1 MFRNKPNK
9 SRNDIFESSIL
20 YRVKKIIIVLFLLS
34 CISKNFS
41 QTSKV
46 SFNLNSDK
54 NLWQEFTYDLG
65 NMAGGMG
72 YAYSRPLYWKG
83 SQFKNMAFVAAGT
96 SALYL
101 VDDHI
106 DNWADNWRG
115 DVPRWLTDY
124 GNEYGSPNNNF
135 MLTGAVYLT
144 GLFTKNP
151 KLRRTGVLLISSASA
166 SGLLQQVSKRIV
178 GRARPKADVGKGVFD
193 PLHFD
198 RVFNYDSFP
207 SGHVMLGFTNAYV
220 LAKHFDNPW
229 IKAGLYTV
237 GSIPGF
243 ARIVDRFHW
252 ISDVVFSTAL
262 SIFIVEAIDKYLD
275 TKYDQKYNDK
285 RKAKKVAWDLQ
296 FTPQSFGVT
305 MNF

>member
-1 MFRNKPNK
+1 MK
-9 SRNDIFESSIL
+9 
-20 YRVKKIIIVLFLLS
+20 KKIVLSITFLL
-34 CISKNFS
+34 IVNFVFS
-41 QTSKV
+41 QDSKY
-46 SFNLNSDK
+46 SLNINK
-54 NLWQEFTYDLG
+54 ERNLWQEFTYDLG
-65 NMAGGMG
+65 NIAGGMG
-72 YAYSRPLYWKG
+72 YAYSRPLYWKKD
-83 SQFKNMAFVAAGT
+83 QFANFGLIAAGT
-96 SALYL
+96 AALYTI
-101 VDDHI
+101 DDNV
-106 DNWADNWRG
+106 DNWANNWRG

-124 GNEYGSPNNNF
+124 GNEYGGPNTNF
-135 MLTGAVYLT
+135 RLTGAVYLV

-166 SGLLQQVSKRIV
+166 AGLLQQVSKRII
-178 GRARPKADVGKGVFD
+178 GRARPKANVGKNVFD

-198 RVFNYDSFP
+198 RVYNYDSFP

-252 ISDVVFSTAL
+252 LSDVVFSTAL
-262 SIFIVEAIDKYLD
+262 SIFIVETIDRYLD
-275 TKYDQKYNDK
+275 RKYDEKYNDK
-285 RKAKKVAWDLQ
+285 RIKKKVAWDFQ
-296 FTPQSFGVT
+296 FTPQSFGVV

>member
-1 MFRNKPNK
+1 MK
-9 SRNDIFESSIL
+9 
-20 YRVKKIIIVLFLLS
+20 KKIALSITFLLVV
-34 CISKNFS
+34 NFVFS
-41 QTSKV
+41 QDSKY
-46 SFNLNSDK
+46 SLNINK
-54 NLWQEFTYDLG
+54 ERNLWQEFTYDLG
-65 NMAGGMG
+65 NIAGGMG
-72 YAYSRPLYWKG
+72 YAYSRPLYWKKD
-83 SQFKNMAFVAAGT
+83 QFANFGLIAAGT
-96 SALYL
+96 AALYTI
-101 VDDHI
+101 DDNV
-106 DNWADNWRG
+106 DNWANNWRG

-124 GNEYGSPNNNF
+124 GNEYGGPNTNF
-135 MLTGAVYLT
+135 RLTGAVYLV

-166 SGLLQQVSKRIV
+166 AGLLQQVSKRII
-178 GRARPKADVGKGVFD
+178 GRARPKANVGKNVFD

-198 RVFNYDSFP
+198 RVYNYDSFP

-252 ISDVVFSTAL
+252 LSDVVFSTAL
-262 SIFIVEAIDKYLD
+262 SIFIVETIDRYLD
-275 TKYDQKYNDK
+275 RKYDEKYNDK
-285 RKAKKVAWDLQ
+285 RKKKKVAWDFQ
-296 FTPQSFGVT
+296 FTPQSFGVV

>member
-1 MFRNKPNK
+1 MKK
-9 SRNDIFESSIL
+9 GIFSL
-20 YRVKKIIIVLFLLS
+20 VFLFVFL
-34 CISKNFS
+34 FAQS
-41 QTSKV
+41 QTQTQVIRSNEEK
-46 SFNLNSDK
+46 SINFKKDR
-54 NLWQEFTYDLG
+54 NLWQTFTYDLG

-72 YAYSRPLYWKG
+72 YAYSRPLYWKSNQLAHFG
-83 SQFKNMAFVAAGT
+83 YVAAGT

-101 VDDHI
+101 VDDHV
-106 DNWADNWRG
+106 DNWGNNWRG
-115 DVPRWLTDY
+115 DVPRWLADY

-135 MLTGAVYLT
+135 MLTGAVYVT
-144 GLFTKNP
+144 GLLTKNP

-178 GRARPKADVGKGVFD
+178 GRARPKANVGKSTFD

-198 RVFNYDSFP
+198 RVYNYDSFP
-207 SGHVMLGFTNAYV
+207 SGHVMLGFTNAYA
-220 LAKHFDNPW
+220 LAKHFDSPW
-229 IKAGLYTV
+229 VKAGLYTV

-252 ISDVVFSTAL
+252 LSDVVFSTAL

-275 TKYDQKYNDK
+275 TKYDDKYNDK
-285 RKAKKVAWDLQ
+285 RKTKNVAWDLQ
-296 FTPQSFGVT
+296 FTPQSFGVV

>member
-1 MFRNKPNK
+1 M
-9 SRNDIFESSIL
+9 
-20 YRVKKIIIVLFLLS
+20 KKIIFILIL
-34 CISKNFS
+34 ISSIGKNFS
-41 QTSKV
+41 QNSTV
-46 SFNLNSDK
+46 SLNLNKDK

-83 SQFKNMAFVAAGT
+83 NQFSNLAYVAAGT

-101 VDDHI
+101 VDNHV
-106 DNWADNWRG
+106 DNWSDNWRG
-115 DVPRWLTDY
+115 NVPRWLADY

-135 MLTGAVYLT
+135 MVTGAVYLT
-144 GLFTKNP
+144 GLFTRNP

-166 SGLLQQVSKRIV
+166 SGLLQQVSKRII
-178 GRARPKADVGKGVFD
+178 GRARPKANVGKGTFD

-198 RVFNYDSFP
+198 RVYNYDSFP
-207 SGHVMLGFTNAYV
+207 SGHVMLGFTNAYI

-229 IKAGLYTV
+229 VKAGLYTV

-252 ISDVVFSTAL
+252 LSDVVFSTAL

-285 RKAKKVAWDLQ
+285 RKTKKVAWDLH
-296 FTPQSFGVT
+296 FTPQSFGVV

>member
-1 MFRNKPNK
+1 MKKLLVFSLLLFMYSFTYSQNQ
-9 SRNDIFESSIL
+9 SI
-20 YRVKKIIIVLFLLS
+20 
-34 CISKNFS
+34 
-41 QTSKV
+41 
-46 SFNLNSDK
+46 NLNLKKDRD
-54 NLWQEFTYDLG
+54 LWQKFTYDLG

-72 YAYSRPLYWKG
+72 YAYSRPLHWKG
-83 SQFKNMAFVAAGT
+83 KQLNNLAYVAAGT

-106 DNWADNWRG
+106 DNWANNWRG
-115 DVPRWLTDY
+115 DVPRWLADY

-135 MLTGAVYLT
+135 MITGAVYLT
-144 GLFTKNP
+144 GLISDNP

-166 SGLLQQVSKRIV
+166 SGLLQQISKRIV
-178 GRARPKADVGKGVFD
+178 GRARPKADVGKGTFD

-207 SGHVMLGFTNAYV
+207 SGHVMLGFTNAYI
-220 LAKHFDNPW
+220 LAKHFDSPW

-252 ISDVVFSTAL
+252 VSDVVFSTAL
-262 SIFIVEAIDKYLD
+262 SIFIVEAIDRYLD

-285 RKAKKVAWDLQ
+285 GKKKKIAWDIQ
-296 FTPQSFGVT
+296 FTPQSFGIV

>member
-1 MFRNKPNK
+1 MKKSVLSLMFL
-9 SRNDIFESSIL
+9 F
-20 YRVKKIIIVLFLLS
+20 VFLLAQ
-34 CISKNFS
+34 S
-41 QTSKV
+41 QTQTQMISQNQKKAIN
-46 SFNLNSDK
+46 FKKDR
-54 NLWQEFTYDLG
+54 NLWQAFTYDLG

-72 YAYSRPLYWKG
+72 YAYSRPLYWKSNQLANFG
-83 SQFKNMAFVAAGT
+83 YVAAAT

-101 VDDHI
+101 VDDHV
-106 DNWADNWRG
+106 DNWGNNWRG
-115 DVPRWLTDY
+115 DVPRWLADY

-135 MLTGAVYLT
+135 MLTGAVYVT
-144 GLFTKNP
+144 GLLTKNP

-178 GRARPKADVGKGVFD
+178 GRARPKANVGKSTFD

-198 RVFNYDSFP
+198 RVYNYDSFP
-207 SGHVMLGFTNAYV
+207 SGHVMLGFTNAYA

-229 IKAGLYTV
+229 VKAGLYTV

-252 ISDVVFSTAL
+252 LSDVVFSTAL

-275 TKYDQKYNDK
+275 TKYDDKYNDK
-285 RKAKKVAWDLQ
+285 RKTKNVAWDLQ
-296 FTPQSFGVT
+296 FTPQSFGVV

>member
-1 MFRNKPNK
+1 MR
-9 SRNDIFESSIL
+9 
-20 YRVKKIIIVLFLLS
+20 KIILLLILVS
-34 CISKNFS
+34 FVGKVFC

-46 SFNLNSDK
+46 SLNLTSDK

-83 SQFKNMAFVAAGT
+83 NQFSNLAYVAAGT

-101 VDDHI
+101 VDNHV

-115 DVPRWLTDY
+115 DVPRWLADY

-166 SGLLQQVSKRIV
+166 SGLLQQVSKRII
-178 GRARPKADVGKGVFD
+178 GRARPKADVGKGTFD

-198 RVFNYDSFP
+198 RVYNYDSFP

-252 ISDVVFSTAL
+252 LSDVVFSTAL

-285 RKAKKVAWDLQ
+285 RKTKKVAWDLQ
-296 FTPQSFGVT
+296 FTTQSFGVV

>member
-1 MFRNKPNK
+1 M
-9 SRNDIFESSIL
+9 
-20 YRVKKIIIVLFLLS
+20 KKNNLLVFIAII
-34 CISKNFS
+34 CINFCYS
-41 QTSKV
+41 Q
-46 SFNLNSDK
+46 NSDFSLNLK
-54 NLWQEFTYDLG
+54 KEKTLWQEFTYDLG
-65 NMAGGMG
+65 NMAGGLG
-72 YAYSRPLYWKG
+72 YAYSRPLYWKKN
-83 SQFKNMAFVAAGT
+83 QFVNLGLIVSGT
-96 SALYL
+96 TTLYTI
-101 VDDHI
+101 DDNV
-106 DNWADNWRG
+106 DNWANNWRG

-124 GNEYGSPNNNF
+124 GNEYGGPNTNF
-135 MLTGAVYLT
+135 RLTGAVYLV

-166 SGLLQQVSKRIV
+166 AGLLQQVSKRII
-178 GRARPKADVGKGVFD
+178 GRARPKANVGKNVFD

-198 RVFNYDSFP
+198 RVYNYDSFP

-252 ISDVVFSTAL
+252 LSDVVFSTAL
-262 SIFIVEAIDKYLD
+262 SIFIVEAIDRYLD
-275 TKYDQKYNDK
+275 RKYDQKYNDK
-285 RKAKKVAWDLQ
+285 RKNKKVAWDFQ
-296 FTPQSFGVT
+296 FTPQSFGVV

>member
-1 MFRNKPNK
+1 M
-9 SRNDIFESSIL
+9 
-20 YRVKKIIIVLFLLS
+20 KKIIIVLFLLS
-34 CISKNFS
+34 GISKNFS
-41 QTSKV
+41 QNSKV
-46 SFNLNSDK
+46 SFHLNSDK

-65 NMAGGMG
+65 NIAGGMG

-83 SQFKNMAFVAAGT
+83 NQFANMAYVAAGT
-96 SALYL
+96 SALYM
-101 VDDHI
+101 VDNHV
-106 DNWADNWRG
+106 DNWAGNWRG
-115 DVPRWLTDY
+115 DVPSWLTDY
-124 GNEYGSPNNNF
+124 GNNYGGPNTNF
-135 MLTGAVYLT
+135 RLTGAVYLV

-166 SGLLQQVSKRIV
+166 SGLLQQVSKRII

-198 RVFNYDSFP
+198 RVYNYDSFP
-207 SGHVMLGFTNAYV
+207 SGHTMLGFTNAYV

-229 IKAGLYTV
+229 IKAGLYTI

-262 SIFIVEAIDKYLD
+262 SVFIVEAIDKYLD
-275 TKYDQKYNDK
+275 GKYDQKYNDK
-285 RKAKKVAWDLQ
+285 RKIKKVAWDIQ
-296 FTPQSFGVT
+296 FTPQSFGVV

>member
-1 MFRNKPNK
+1 MKKKILLVTLFFAFITIYGQHKKLTFNPNK
-9 SRNDIFESSIL
+9 KVALNF
-20 YRVKKIIIVLFLLS
+20 KK
-34 CISKNFS
+34 
-41 QTSKV
+41 
-46 SFNLNSDK
+46 DR
-54 NLWQEFTYDLG
+54 NLWQAFTYDLG

-72 YAYSRPLYWKG
+72 YAYSRPLHWKG
-83 SQFKNMAFVAAGT
+83 NQFKNVAYIAAGT

-101 VDDHI
+101 VDDHV
-106 DNWADNWRG
+106 DNWANNWRG

-166 SGLLQQVSKRIV
+166 SGLLQQISKRIV
-178 GRARPKADVGKGVFD
+178 GRARPKADVGKGTFD

-207 SGHVMLGFTNAYV
+207 SGHVMLGFTNAYI
-220 LAKHFDNPW
+220 LAKHFDSPW

-237 GSIPGF
+237 GSLPGF

-262 SIFIVEAIDKYLD
+262 SIFIVEAIDRYLD
-275 TKYDQKYNDK
+275 RKYDEKYNDK

-296 FTPQSFGVT
+296 FTPQSFGVV

>member
-1 MFRNKPNK
+1 MRK
-9 SRNDIFESSIL
+9 IVLLLILLSSIN
-20 YRVKKIIIVLFLLS
+20 KG
-34 CISKNFS
+34 FS
-41 QTSKV
+41 QVPKV
-46 SFNLNSDK
+46 SLNLNTDK
-54 NLWQEFTYDLG
+54 SLWQEFTYDLG

-72 YAYSRPLYWKG
+72 YAYSRPLHWKG
-83 SQFKNMAFVAAGT
+83 NQFSNLAYVAAGT
-96 SALYL
+96 SSLYL
-101 VDDHI
+101 VDNHL

-115 DVPRWLTDY
+115 DVPRWLVDY

-135 MLTGAVYLT
+135 MVTGAVYLT

-178 GRARPKADVGKGVFD
+178 GRARPKANVGKGTFD

-198 RVFNYDSFP
+198 RVYNYDSFP
-207 SGHVMLGFTNAYV
+207 SGHVMLGFTNAYAI
-220 LAKHFDNPW
+220 AKQFDNPW
-229 IKAGLYTV
+229 VKAGLYTI

-252 ISDVVFSTAL
+252 LSDVVFSTAL

-285 RKAKKVAWDLQ
+285 RKRNKVAWDLQ
-296 FTPQSFGVT
+296 FTTQSFGVV